1 MAQPVQ
7 LVVFDL
13 DGTLVDSRHDIAAAA
28 NDMIRSFG
36 GTPLPEDEIATM
48 VGEGAGLLAR
58 RALRAAGLDRPTPEA
73 LERYLSAYDARLL
86 DTTVLY
92 PGMRATLDALAPRLP
107 LAVLTNKPEGA
118 TRKLL
123 HGLGVAPL
131 FMRTVGGDTSLGR
144 KPAPAGLLDVVA
156 AAGATAAG
164 TLMVGDS
171 PIDLQTARAA
181 GTRICL
187 ARYGFGFRFDA
198 AGFSG
203 DELFIDRPSQ
213 LVAVVNGSA
222 SAITPEG

>member
-1 MAQPVQ
+1 MAQLVQ

-36 GTPLPEDEIATM
+36 GVTLPEDEIAAM
-48 VGEGAGLLAR
+48 VGEGAGLLVR
-58 RALRAAGLDRPTPEA
+58 RALRAAGLDRPAPQA
-73 LERYLSAYDARLL
+73 LERYLSAYDGRLL

-92 PGMRATLDALAPRLP
+92 HGMRGTLDALASRFP

-118 TRKLL
+118 TRRLL
-123 HGLGVAPL
+123 DGLGVTSL
-131 FMRTVGGDTSLGR
+131 FRRIVGGDTSLGR
-144 KPAPAGLLDVVA
+144 KPAPAGLLDIVA
-156 AAGATAAG
+156 AAGVAPAG

-187 ARYGFGFRFDA
+187 ARYGFGFRFDG

-203 DELFIDRPSQ
+203 DELFIDRPRD
-213 LVAVVNGSA
+213 LIAVVNGSA
-222 SAITPEG
+222 E